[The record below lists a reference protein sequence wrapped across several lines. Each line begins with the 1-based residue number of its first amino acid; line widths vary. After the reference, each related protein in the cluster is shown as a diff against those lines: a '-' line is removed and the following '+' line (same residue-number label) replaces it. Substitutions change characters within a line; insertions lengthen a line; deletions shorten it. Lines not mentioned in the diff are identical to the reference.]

1 MFYLTNR
8 YQYVSLGQT
17 ESEPQPVSS
26 QFSAHYNDFS
36 NCFEILDLY
45 LFADDAN
52 LFYKHKNIKFLESK
66 VNNEIVNIHTCLNV
80 NKLSLNIERSNF
92 FH

>member
-26 QFSAHYNDFS
+26 QFSAHYYFLYKQLS
-36 NCFEILDLY
+36 MILVTALR
-45 LFADDAN
+45 F
-52 LFYKHKNIKFLESK
+52 
-66 VNNEIVNIHTCLNV
+66 
-80 NKLSLNIERSNF
+80 
-92 FH
+92 